1 MDLTTSAQNN
11 LEIDNHVVGDELVTD
26 DVASLDVAEVQTHN
40 PLLGLYI
47 AIGIFFALFGTLENS
62 IVIYLF
68 TRKNSSY
75 AGNAYVIALA
85 VLDILACIV
94 IIQIILF
101 LDELQSMQY
110 VFMACWVF
118 TEWLVLSYLCVL
130 AAMSLDRLMAVV
142 RPIKYQVVK
151 SLQKYIVRGI
161 MTVVACLVMLQALF
175 ILLKAGAVLTK
186 VNNALFLITIAGCL
200 VIIVVSYTII
210 IRKLMQQNVK
220 VQSEFNMHKT
230 DSNNV
235 HMKKAVTTEGSVHV
249 TTVKVFVGVS
259 ILFVASYI
267 PVVVAHLTA
276 HHIVYKFLYMI
287 NHVGNPIIYYVLN
300 KKFRNDATDLF
311 RKWSFMCCR

>member
-1 MDLTTSAQNN
+1 MDLTTAARTNFGNVAGEERASDDVTSLSVSE
-11 LEIDNHVVGDELVTD
+11 LEIRDHLR
-26 DVASLDVAEVQTHN
+26 
-40 PLLGLYI
+40 GLYI

-62 IVIYLF
+62 VVIYLF

-130 AAMSLDRLMAVV
+130 AAMSLDRLTAVA
-142 RPIKYQVVK
+142 RPLKYQRIK
-151 SLQKYIVRGI
+151 ILQKYIVGGI
-161 MTVVACLVMLQALF
+161 MTVVTCLVILQALF
-175 ILLKAGAVLTK
+175 ISLNAEAAVK
-186 VNNALFLITIAGCL
+186 KINNTLFLLTIAGCL
-200 VIIVVSYTII
+200 VVIIVSYTII
-210 IRKLMQQNVK
+210 IWKLMRQNVHG
-220 VQSEFNMHKT
+220 QSESSK
-230 DSNNV
+230 NNTIASIRQS
-235 HMKKAVTTEGSVHV
+235 KKVIGTKGSVHV

-267 PVVVAHLTA
+267 PVVIAHLTA
-276 HHIVYKFLYMI
+276 HHIIFKLLYMM
-287 NHVGNPIIYYVLN
+287 NHVGNPIIYYALN
-300 KKFRNDATDLF
+300 KRF
-311 RKWSFMCCR
+311 RKDAIKMVRKVVH